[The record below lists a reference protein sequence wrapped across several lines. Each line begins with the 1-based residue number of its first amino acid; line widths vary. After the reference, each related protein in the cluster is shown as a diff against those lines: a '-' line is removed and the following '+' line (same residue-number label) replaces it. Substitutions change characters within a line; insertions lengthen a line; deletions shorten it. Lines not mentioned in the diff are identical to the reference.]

1 MIKNIF
7 FLCLLF
13 CLSCSSDNI
22 TRSEKTDFYN
32 IYKDIIIRKPSVS
45 QTSEKKEKKLY
56 NREWLSKF
64 NQPIILLASEDGENT
79 ATLVALGNYQNKL
92 TWVSADGISLSFE
105 NGILIATRG
114 YSQDLME
121 AKYND
126 LDKLF
131 THSALNRSKIYRYL
145 NGKNEYKELNFSCSV
160 KAKKNIDSYFL
171 GLTLKTTKYTEICE
185 AGDTSHTNEY
195 YVLPGT
201 NIVLKSKQWVSEV
214 NGYVI
219 IYNYYAFQN
228 NIL

>member
-45 QTSEKKEKKLY
+45 LTREKKENKVY

-131 THSALNRSKIYRYL
+131 TRNTLNRFKTYRYL
-145 NGKNEYKELNFSCSV
+145 NGKNEGSIENWNQNFSWAGKTHRILIGLNYMGLFDDLACFNHTLSQ
-160 KAKKNIDSYFL
+160 KEIKSIYNHKKSLL
-171 GLTLKTTKYTEICE
+171 GLLK
-185 AGDTSHTNEY
+185 
-195 YVLPGT
+195 
-201 NIVLKSKQWVSEV
+201 
-214 NGYVI
+214 
-219 IYNYYAFQN
+219 
-228 NIL
+228 

>member
-7 FLCLLF
+7 FLFLLF

-32 IYKDIIIRKPSVS
+32 IYKDIIIRKPAHSL
-45 QTSEKKEKKLY
+45 TTEKEGKKVY

-64 NQPIILLASEDGENT
+64 NQPIILLSSEDGKNT

-131 THSALNRSKIYRYL
+131 TQ
-145 NGKNEYKELNFSCSV
+145 SV
-160 KAKKNIDSYFL
+160 VDY
-171 GLTLKTTKYTEICE
+171 
-185 AGDTSHTNEY
+185 H
-195 YVLPGT
+195 
-201 NIVLKSKQWVSEV
+201 
-214 NGYVI
+214 
-219 IYNYYAFQN
+219 
-228 NIL
+228 